1 MRKSDTSNED
11 FASFAAEHAH
21 QGVRDD
27 VDEEQ
32 TDWARVQELS
42 EKEVRRA
49 AMDDPDARPMSAG
62 QLDRMRRLPNP
73 RQIRQKLGC
82 MTQEQFARLFQ
93 IPVGTL
99 RDWEQGVHIP
109 DSTAKAFLRTIEAD
123 PVAVAKALNPMLTI
137 AEIGQRL
144 GEGVMLQRCAASKAQ

>member
-1 MRKSDTSNED
+1 MQKQKSDITNDESETLD
-11 FASFAAEHAH
+11 AEMATCHAQPDAAE
-21 QGVRDD
+21 
-27 VDEEQ
+27 EP
-32 TDWARVQELS
+32 TDWARVQALS
-42 EKEVRRA
+42 VEEVRRA
-49 AMDDPDARPMSAG
+49 ARDDPDAQPMSAA

-73 RQIRQKLGC
+73 RQIRQQLGS

-123 PVAVAKALNPMLTI
+123 PVAVTKALNPTLAI
-137 AEIGQRL
+137 EAIGQ
-144 GEGVMLQRCAASKAQ
+144 